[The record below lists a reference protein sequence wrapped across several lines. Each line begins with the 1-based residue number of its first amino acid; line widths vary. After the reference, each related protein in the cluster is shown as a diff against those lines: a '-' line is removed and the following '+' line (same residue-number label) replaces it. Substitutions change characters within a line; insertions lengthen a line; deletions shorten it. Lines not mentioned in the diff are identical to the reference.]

1 MMHRKTGKFKNH
13 STIILTLLR
22 GKCGLLSFILLIW
35 LYSYKGKKQERENS
49 KAITLI

>member
-22 GKCGLLSFILLIW
+22 GNVVYFSFILLIW
-35 LYSYKGKKQERENS
+35 LYSYMGKQERGNS